1 MGILSWLTGNI
12 GKGLV
17 DGVKD
22 LVDEF
27 VTTEQERLEMLLR
40 KEQLNLERE
49 KAYLQDIQSARQM
62 QIAALKQEDKFS
74 KRFIYYFAFLW
85 TFIAAGYVVAI
96 TFLEIPEK
104 NLRFADTTL
113 GFMLGTIISQ
123 IIAFFYGSSLGS
135 KHKEKL
141 VAKMAIRKKQSEED
155 DEDNLF

>member
-1 MGILSWLTGNI
+1 MGILSWLTGNL
-12 GKGLV
+12 GKGLI

-27 VTTEQERLEMLLR
+27 VTTEQERMEMLLK
-40 KEQLNLERE
+40 KEQLTLERE

-62 QIAALKQEDKFS
+62 QIAALRQEDRFS

-85 TFIAAGYVVAI
+85 TLIAAGYVVAI

-113 GFMLGTIISQ
+113 GFMLGTIITQ

-135 KHKEKL
+135 KYKEKL
-141 VAKMAIRKKQSEED
+141 VAKAIREKKGIDEDED
-155 DEDNLF
+155 DMF